1 MRWPLPVIIV
11 VLGLSLSCSSTPSN
25 QNDNNNNNDPSS
37 TNASSV
43 SDKKREN
50 YSVVFTIPVGEGG
63 VNYANVGEE
72 ESEPWGPGGL
82 TIQDDGTFLIV
93 DTVADRILKY
103 GSDGSRLATITLK
116 DVVGITDVTA
126 DDGNI
131 YVLDQAATVPEI
143 LHLSSQGD
151 LLERHPLHSQML
163 ARGLTGL
170 AMSQDRAVLL
180 EFDNGLSTRSFDNR
194 RALDRSLR
202 GNSYAVNVPSLQSQL
217 SEGGRGFVLLNN
229 QRFAEI
235 ELPNLLAG
243 LKILRV
249 KANGDVFVLVDEIVP
264 TPEVNLDET
273 IRRFKSDGTLTG
285 FARVPIHD
293 MNTYVENNVAVD
305 NEGQAF
311 ATLSGKDNF
320 KVVKLTFE
328 NQLEPI
334 LAKSPFMPSAATP
347 SGGCNRTRAQMIAT
361 AKEYINNRV
370 FLNVSNLNGD
380 CPGRGKPRYLG
391 TTAGIY
397 RSVAY
402 DWGGGAGVDTYN
414 QHMLQNKAA
423 GDVDTH
429 NEEDCS
435 SGVDCSGFVT
445 RCWGFNQSIKY
456 STWDLPKHSGEISIV
471 ELQPGDILNRPGN
484 HVVLFD
490 RFPEGSNSGNGVM
503 DWESTKTKKFD
514 RVVYM
519 RSSWRRLM
527 GYVARR
533 YEHVC

>member
-1 MRWPLPVIIV
+1 MRRSLPLIIV
-11 VLGLSLSCSSTPSN
+11 VLGLSLSCSSTPSTEN
-25 QNDNNNNNDPSS
+25 HNNNNNGSS
-37 TNASSV
+37 TTNANSL
-43 SDKKREN
+43 SDKKSEN

-72 ESEPWGPGGL
+72 ESEPWGPGGF

-103 GSDGSRLATITLK
+103 GSDGSRLSTITLK

-143 LHLSSQGD
+143 LHLSSEGD
-151 LLERHPLHSQML
+151 LLERNPLHRQML

-180 EFDNGLSTRSFDNR
+180 EFDNGVSRRSFDNKA
-194 RALDRSLR
+194 ALDRSLL
-202 GNSYAVNVPSLQSQL
+202 GKSYVVNVPSLQSQL
-217 SEGGRGFVLLNN
+217 SEGGRGFILLKD

-235 ELPNLLAG
+235 KVDNLLAG

-249 KANGDVFVLVDEIVP
+249 TANGDVFVLVDEILP
-264 TPEVNLDET
+264 TAEVNLDET
-273 IRRFKSDGTLTG
+273 IRRFKSDGTPTG
-285 FARVPIHD
+285 IARVPIHD

-305 NEGQAF
+305 KEGEAF

-320 KVVKLTFE
+320 KVVKLAFE

-334 LAKSPFMPSAATP
+334 LAKIPFKPSAATP
-347 SGGCNRTRAQMIAT
+347 SSSCNRTRAQMIAT
-361 AKEYINNRV
+361 ANEYISNRV
-370 FLNVSNLNGD
+370 SLNTTNLDGD

-391 TTAGIY
+391 TTAGVY

-402 DWGGGAGVDTYN
+402 DWGGGDGVHTYN

-429 NEEDCS
+429 KEEDCS

-445 RCWGFNQSIKY
+445 RCWGFKESIKY
-456 STWDLPKHSGEISIV
+456 STWDLPKYSGEISIV

-490 RFPEGSNSGNGVM
+490 RFPEDANSGNGVM
-503 DWESTKTKKFD
+503 DWEATKTKRFD

-533 YEHVC
+533 YKQVC